1 MTVSDLAT
9 TVKQTVH
16 QYNPEETEMKV
27 LYLLRHAKSSWDDP
41 GIDDRQRPLN
51 KRGHHS
57 AHLMADHLGKT
68 RFRPAVVLCSTALRA
83 RQTWEIIAPA
93 LGIDPETAYDDRL
106 YDASRFDLMARIAE
120 LPITAPSALL
130 VGHNPG
136 LERLAL
142 YLADGASQHPLHRN
156 IKEKFPTG
164 ALATLSAPVDDW
176 TQLGEGRWRLEAF
189 VRPADLDA
197 TAE

>member
-1 MTVSDLAT
+1 
-9 TVKQTVH
+9 
-16 QYNPEETEMKV
+16 MKV

-51 KRGHHS
+51 KRGHH
-57 AHLMADHLGKT
+57 AAQVMAAYLGKT
-68 RFRPAVVLCSTALRA
+68 QFKPKVVLCSTALRA
-83 RQTWEIIAPA
+83 RQTWEIIAPS
-93 LGIDPETAYDDRL
+93 LETDPEMAYDDRL

-120 LPITAPSALL
+120 LPVTAPSALL

-136 LERLAL
+136 LERLAQ
-142 YLADGASQHPLHRN
+142 YLADGASQRSLQRN
-156 IKEKFPTG
+156 MKEKFPTG
-164 ALATLSAPVDDW
+164 ALATLTTPVDDW
-176 TQLGEGRWRLEAF
+176 TQLGEGHWRLEAF